1 MAGRVSSL
9 NYQCIYLVFQKL
21 IFVLNFINGASTKIR
36 KSNFNA
42 NHRKDEIKPKYPNPA
57 AIPSQTYLCDTTG
70 ATSGAVTAYPPG
82 ALLFFICPSI

>member
-21 IFVLNFINGASTKIR
+21 IFVLNLFNGASTKIG

-57 AIPSQTYLCDTTG
+57 ATPSQTYI
-70 ATSGAVTAYPPG
+70 
-82 ALLFFICPSI
+82 FICPSLI